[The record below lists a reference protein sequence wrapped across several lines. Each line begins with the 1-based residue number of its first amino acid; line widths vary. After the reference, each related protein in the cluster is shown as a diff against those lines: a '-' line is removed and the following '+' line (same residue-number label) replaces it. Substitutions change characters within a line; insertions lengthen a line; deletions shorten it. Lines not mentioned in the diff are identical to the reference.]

1 MKTKHWLSSA
11 ILTAALVFAGV
22 AIAQRPSVD
31 IDPHRHANLA
41 EAQQHIQQAYAKIE
55 QAQNAHHAGLGGHA
69 EKAKQLLAEASR
81 ELNAA
86 AEYANAHERRR

>member
-22 AIAQRPSVD
+22 AIAQRPGVD
-31 IDPHRHANLA
+31 IDPHRNANLA

-55 QAQNAHHAGLGGHA
+55 DAQAANKDQLGGHA
-69 EKAKQLLAEASR
+69 AKAKDLLVQASR
-81 ELNAA
+81 ELKAA
-86 AEYANAHERRR
+86 AEYADHHR